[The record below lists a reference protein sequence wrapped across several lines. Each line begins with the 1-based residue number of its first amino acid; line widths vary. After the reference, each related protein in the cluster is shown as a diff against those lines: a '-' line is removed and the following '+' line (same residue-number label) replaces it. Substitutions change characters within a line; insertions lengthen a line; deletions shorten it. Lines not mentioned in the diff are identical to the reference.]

1 MITHRI
7 ISRWFLKL
15 IEFTWSS
22 LGFHFEITSIPLRF
36 HFWMSLRFQNQFNFE
51 LTSISLRFHFDF
63 NSISLRF
70 HFGFT
75 SISHRLCMASI
86 IRNVHPYKAQDGS
99 SHIFPPWQCFQ
110 SLAPG
115 NIWHLAHYTGFF
127 YVSVPRQPA
136 IQPAIQPPEDGA
148 EVLPEEL
155 WPDTDD
161 GF

>member
-115 NIWHLAHYTGFF
+115 NIWHLAHCWILLRKCST
-127 YVSVPRQPA
+127 PA
-136 IQPAIQPPEDGA
+136 SHPASHPATRRWGRSSSRRTLA
-148 EVLPEEL
+148 RH
-155 WPDTDD
+155 
-161 GF
+161 